1 MKSFNLNRQ
10 TSISLCCSSLLLLNS
25 VAKAQTESGSEQ
37 GPEST
42 LPAQTE
48 EIIIHGVRQSLSS
61 AIEEKRLSDDIRD
74 VITTEDVGT
83 FPDQNLAEAVQ
94 RLPGVAITRD
104 RGEGQFVTV
113 RGLPPELNRI
123 SWNGITM
130 PSSGNDRA
138 VPLDIF
144 SADLFGELAVVKS
157 LSADQDIGALGGS
170 IDLQTPRPLKLP
182 DNTLAVSSKAFFND
196 LIEEASPEVAVLG
209 SKRFADD
216 RFGLAA
222 GITYSDR
229 DTRQDSMESGG
240 WNPVGD
246 FFPTGDPEIDE
257 LFVWENGKPALFE
270 DTRERTTALLVGEAD
285 LGSAGHYQVDLM
297 YSDFELES
305 KRFQL
310 LRRMKDGDSI
320 DVLSHEEGRV
330 TEANISNS
338 VAGLNH
344 RLFVEDTES
353 LFTSARADWEL
364 SDRWEVDAQVG
375 WLQIENDW
383 PVSEVYKFRTN
394 GFDVG
399 VDTTDPFDP
408 QFSYN
413 NFPGGFDQILDSPE
427 LWDEFDEV
435 VLESRDSEDTTVRLE
450 LNSSYRLGATLIKS
464 LQFGVQYQNREKDQV
479 QSKVKDDSNTQPLTD
494 FELGKSIPG
503 DGSFLDGT
511 QPWAGPLFASFDSLR
526 EIIQPENVPT
536 PPDLLDSFDIEEEQV
551 SGYLRVNFEEG
562 NVSGNVGARI
572 VSNDTTSD
580 GYQSINGNLEP
591 VTLGNDYVE
600 VLPSGTL
607 TIDLLEDFKVR
618 FSGGKAMVKPQFDDQ
633 APRRSVNEDELTVNQ
648 GNPNLDPFQAI
659 QFDASLEW
667 YFAEGEGV
675 LALVG
680 LFKDIDSFIFDQAV
694 NQVVEDPTE
703 LGADASLAGQEF
715 SINQPLNGE
724 GATVSGFEI
733 VWQQPFDNFL
743 PNPLHGF
750 GITTNYTKL
759 STDANFEANIVG
771 EDQAAGE
778 GLDSQAFGLPG
789 ISEEVINT
797 TLYYQNHGLQIRVS
811 YNFRDDFLLSPAGDE
826 GQPLFETNYDQID
839 AFASYQVTPRLSV
852 FFEGINLN
860 DEIQKRFSGPG
871 RKTELISQNGR
882 RFFAGV
888 RFKL

>member
-1 MKSFNLNRQ
+1 MKNS
-10 TSISLCCSSLLLLNS
+10 SISMMMVGGIMITLLSCLAT
-25 VAKAQTESGSEQ
+25 VATAQELGT
-37 GPEST
+37 
-42 LPAQTE
+42 AQPLE
-48 EIIIHGVRQSLSS
+48 EIVVTGTRAALHQSL
-61 AIEEKRLSDDIRD
+61 AQKRHADDIRD
-74 VITTEDVGT
+74 VMTATDVGS

-130 PSSGNDRA
+130 PSSGDDRA

-157 LSADQDIGALGGS
+157 LSADMDIGALGGS
-170 IDLQTPRPLKLP
+170 VDLQTPSPLELP
-182 DNTLAVSSKAFFND
+182 DNTLGVTGTGFFND
-196 LIEEASPEVAVLG
+196 LAEEASPEVAVLT
-209 SKRFADD
+209 SNRFAQD

-270 DTRERTTALLVGEAD
+270 DNRERTTALLVGEAD

-297 YSDFELES
+297 YADFELES

-310 LRRMKDGDSI
+310 LRRMKDGESI

-330 TEANISNS
+330 TKANISNS

-353 LFTSARADWEL
+353 LFTSARADWQL

-375 WLQIENDW
+375 WLEIENSW

-399 VDTTDPFDP
+399 VDTTDPFAP
-408 QFSYN
+408 EFSYN
-413 NFPGGFDQILDSPE
+413 NFPGGFDQILGSPE

-435 VLESRDSEDTTVRLE
+435 VLESRDSEDTTFRLE
-450 LNSSYRLGATLIKS
+450 LNSSYRLDVTLLKS
-464 LQFGVQYQNREKDQV
+464 LQFGVQYQNREKNQV

-503 DGSFLDGT
+503 DGSFMNG
-511 QPWAGPLFASFDSLR
+511 QQAWAGPLFASFDSLR
-526 EIIQPENVPT
+526 ENVQPETVPM
-536 PPDLLDSFDIEEEQV
+536 PPDLLDSFDIEEEQI
-551 SGYLRVNFEEG
+551 SGYLRANFEEG
-562 NVSGNVGARI
+562 NVSGNFGVRI
-572 VSNDTTSD
+572 VSNDTTSA
-580 GYQSINGNLEP
+580 GYQSINGNLSP
-591 VTLGNDYVE
+591 VTLGDDYVE

-607 TIDLLEDFKVR
+607 NIDILDNVKVR

-633 APRRSVNEDELTVNQ
+633 APQRSVNEDELTVSQ
-648 GNPNLDPFQAI
+648 GNPNLNPFEAI

-667 YFAEGEGV
+667 YFAGGEGM
-675 LALVG
+675 LALAG
-680 LFKDIDSFIFDQAV
+680 LYKDIDSFIFDQAMD
-694 NQVVEDPTE
+694 QVIDDPAE
-703 LGADASLAGQEF
+703 LGVDASLAGEEF
-715 SINQPLNGE
+715 SVRQPLNGE
-724 GATVSGFEI
+724 GATVSGFEV
-733 VWQQPFDNFL
+733 VWQQPFDNLL
-743 PNPLHGF
+743 PDPFHGF
-750 GITTNYTKL
+750 GITVNFTKL
-759 STDANFEANIVG
+759 SSDANFKANILG
-771 EDQAAGE
+771 EDQAVGDGGVAE
-778 GLDSQAFGLPG
+778 GLGSQAFGLPG
-789 ISEEVINT
+789 ISEKVVNT
-797 TLYYQNHGLQIRVS
+797 TLYYQNHDLDIRVS
-811 YNFRDDFLLSPAGDE
+811 WNSRDDFLLSPAGDE
-826 GQPLFETNYDQID
+826 GQPLFETNYDQVD
-839 AFASYQVTPRLSV
+839 LFVSYQVTPRVSV
-852 FFEGINLN
+852 YWEGINLN

-888 RFKL
+888 RVRL